1 MFVCKLPLKNLNIF
15 LRIILS
21 YFNKILPYFGI
32 IFNSKIRKYGD
43 FMDYLSKFINYLHVT
58 KNLSNKTLKA
68 YTSDL
73 QQFFNFENT
82 ILQPDICEFIA
93 YLNVDLKLKDTS
105 IRRKIITLKNFYDYL
120 YSENLIT
127 FSPFSKLKFRF
138 KQEKKLPK
146 TLPIKEITK
155 ILNCLN
161 IDYETLSPFAK
172 NVYMRDAAL
181 LDLLISTGIRIGEA
195 AAITL
200 DDIIS
205 SEHTIL
211 IHGKGRKQRL
221 IYISSPTTWDRLKTL
236 IKERKKSSSNYL
248 FVNRYGNPM
257 SIHGIED
264 IYKKYIKKAQINT
277 KSTPHYLRHTYAT
290 NLLANGADLRSVQE
304 ILGHASVATTQ
315 IYTEV
320 TTARKK
326 QVLKK
331 FNYRTKL

>member
-1 MFVCKLPLKNLNIF
+1 
-15 LRIILS
+15 
-21 YFNKILPYFGI
+21 
-32 IFNSKIRKYGD
+32 
-43 FMDYLSKFINYLHVT
+43 MDYISKFINYLHAT

-73 QQFFNFENT
+73 KQFFNFERT
-82 ILQPDICEFIA
+82 ILSPNICGFIA
-93 YLNVDLKLKDTS
+93 HLNTDLKLRDTS
-105 IRRKIITLKNFYDYL
+105 IRRKIITLKYFYDYL
-120 YSENLIT
+120 YNENFIS
-127 FSPFSKLKFRF
+127 FSPFAKLKFRF
-138 KQEKKLPK
+138 KQERKLPK
-146 TLPIKEITK
+146 TLPIKDVTK

-161 IDYETLSPFAK
+161 IDYTLLSFFAK
-172 NVYMRDAAL
+172 KTYLRDAAL

-195 AAITL
+195 ATITL
-200 DDIIS
+200 NDIMIT
-205 SEHTIL
+205 EHTIL

-221 IYISSPTTWDRLKTL
+221 IYISSPITWDRLKAL
-236 IKERKKSSSNYL
+236 IKERKNAENNYL
-248 FVNRYGNPM
+248 FVNRYGNPL

-264 IYKKYIKKAQINT
+264 IYKKYIKKAQINS
-277 KSTPHYLRHTYAT
+277 KSTPHYLRHTFAT

-331 FNYRTKL
+331 FNYRNKI